1 MIIYGDLKEG
11 FIGSFIFS
19 QHSLTSLNSGG
30 CQNRLLFRNGLVGV
44 CKVQMLASNT
54 SESTIVFTSGNKSNK
69 DFRPLA
75 TFK

>member
-1 MIIYGDLKEG
+1 MLP
-11 FIGSFIFS
+11 
-19 QHSLTSLNSGG
+19 NSGG

-44 CKVQMLASNT
+44 FKVQMLASNT
-54 SESTIVFTSGNKSNK
+54 SESKIVCTSGNKSNK